1 LQRYGGLAAIYDYL
15 VSGVDFEEWIDYLE
29 EILRNFNYKPKTVV
43 DLACG
48 TGNTLL
54 PLVRRGYQAS
64 GVDLSPEMVAM
75 AKEKADS
82 NGLEADFFVA
92 DMRVFVSPQ
101 PVDLVTCFHDGLN
114 YLAEYSDLVK
124 TFQRVEQSLVPGG
137 LFVFDL
143 NAVIWL
149 SGTQSGVTVIEEE
162 DLTLIFNS
170 AYHDDQY
177 AWEVRLTCFAREGA
191 FYRKFTEIHREK
203 AYQAPAVQGALQE
216 AGLIPLAVYDAFS
229 FDPPAG
235 ESKRH
240 FYVAAKK

>member
-1 LQRYGGLAAIYDYL
+1 MQRYGGLAAIYDYL
-15 VSGVDFEEWIDYLE
+15 VSGVDFEGWIDYLE
-29 EILRNFNYKPKTVV
+29 EILRKFNYKPKTVV

-82 NGLEADFFVA
+82 NGLKADFFVA

-101 PVDLVTCFHDGLN
+101 LVDLVTCFHDGLN
-114 YLAEYSDLVK
+114 YLVEYSDLVK

-143 NAVIWL
+143 NAVKWL

-170 AYHDDQY
+170 AYHDDQD

-203 AYQAPAVQGALQE
+203 AYQVPAVQGALQE
-216 AGLIPLAVYDAFS
+216 AGLIPLAVYGAFS
-229 FDPPAG
+229 FDLPVG

-240 FYVAAKK
+240 FYVTAKK